1 MNEHQIET
9 RLWNYIDGE
18 LSAEEKHDVEQ
29 MLNNDPKWRQI
40 YDQLSEL
47 NASIHSDLQ
56 LEEPPMRFGSNV
68 MEQISKMQ
76 VVPGARTYIN
86 NKIITALAA
95 FFVLLIGGLL
105 IYVTMQVN
113 WATATTEKFG
123 FDMKTVDITKH
134 LNTQVINILL
144 SMIVV
149 LTLMLVERYVST
161 NLRKL
166 RRNQVTR

>member
-1 MNEHQIET
+1 M
-9 RLWNYIDGE
+9 RF
-18 LSAEEKHDVEQ
+18 
-29 MLNNDPKWRQI
+29 RQQR
-40 YDQLSEL
+40 YGTDLE
-47 NASIHSDLQ
+47 NASCAGCQNIHQQKDHNRSC
-56 LEEPPMRFGSNV
+56 S
-68 MEQISKMQ
+68 I
-76 VVPGARTYIN
+76 
-86 NKIITALAA
+86 
-95 FFVLLIGGLL
+95 FVLLIGGLL
-105 IYVTMQVN
+105 IYVTLQVN

-123 FDMKTVDITKH
+123 FDLRTVDITKH